1 MIKCDFGKQ
10 TAITGHAIQIAAEL
24 ECLAREVRIALCNTL
39 GEEYGMGL
47 YNEVIKMAEMSEA
60 ERDRFCEEGFQ
71 IAKSERPEVARRAE
85 EHTDMLMRMMFGG
98 GGTDSSG
105 SVEEE

>member
-39 GEEYGMGL
+39 GEECGMEL
-47 YNEVIKMAEMSEA
+47 YNETIKMAALSEA
-60 ERDRFCEEGFQ
+60 ESDRFCKEEFQ
-71 IAKSERPEVARRAE
+71 IAKSERPEVARKAE
-85 EHTDMLMRMMFGG
+85 EHTDMLMRMMFGD
-98 GGTDSSG
+98 TSS
-105 SVEEE
+105 SVSVKEE

>member
-47 YNEVIKMAEMSEA
+47 YNEVIKMVEMSEA

-71 IAKSERPEVARRAE
+71 IAKVERPEVARKAE

-98 GGTDSSG
+98 GGHR
-105 SVEEE
+105 

>member
-39 GEEYGMGL
+39 GKECGMKL
-47 YNEVIKMAEMSEA
+47 YNEAIKMSALSEA
-60 ERDRFCEEGFQ
+60 ERDRFCKEGFQ

>member
-24 ECLAREVRIALCNTL
+24 ECLARE
-39 GEEYGMGL
+39 EEL
-47 YNEVIKMAEMSEA
+47 L
-60 ERDRFCEEGFQ
+60 
-71 IAKSERPEVARRAE
+71 IAKTESPELAKRAKE
-85 EHTDMLMRMMFGG
+85 YTDMLMKELFGV
-98 GGTDSSG
+98 GTSKHD